1 MSEQQER
8 ITDQL
13 PGFEDMKQG
22 DLKSIA
28 EASTAL
34 GVTQRTLRFYEDK
47 GLIQPARV
55 GSMRV
60 YSRREMGR
68 MQLILRGKRLGFSI
82 REIGEFLSLYD
93 QDPDQVVQARVMLE
107 ATRER
112 LAELH
117 KQREAIDQ
125 TIAELESIE
134 AMAREHLA
142 RKENQAPE
150 GKTGPARQSGT

>member
-1 MSEQQER
+1 MSEQPER
-8 ITDQL
+8 ISGEL
-13 PGFEDMKQG
+13 PGFEGMEQG

-28 EASTAL
+28 EASEAL

-93 QDPDQVVQARVMLE
+93 HDPDQVVQAQRMLD
-107 ATRER
+107 ATQER
-112 LAELH
+112 LAELRH
-117 KQREAIDQ
+117 QREAIEQ

-134 AMAREHLA
+134 AMSRQHLA
-142 RKENQAPE
+142 RKD
-150 GKTGPARQSGT
+150 K

>member
-1 MSEQQER
+1 MSDAAQER
-8 ITDQL
+8 EDNT
-13 PGFEDMKQG
+13 PNFEGMAHG

-28 EASTAL
+28 EASQAL

-47 GLIQPARV
+47 GLIQPQRV

-93 QDPDQVVQARVMLE
+93 ADPDQQVQAQRMIE
-107 ATRER
+107 ATQER
-112 LAELH
+112 LSELRQ
-117 KQREAIDQ
+117 QREAIDQ

-134 AMAREHLA
+134 KMSLSHLA
-142 RKENQAPE
+142 GN
-150 GKTGPARQSGT
+150 S